1 MKKIVILFLVVA
13 LMATGLFF
21 LLKAEKKTVATP
33 AAFISEDV
41 LVCFTQK
48 DLGRMLDDFKKSRLG
63 KTFSQIDFVK
73 MAEDMGLPQ
82 ENISFLKKGQD
93 ETNDFVNGPIF
104 KELFNN
110 EFTVA
115 LFPIDTSSL
124 ENPAGRIEEH
134 LLMIAK
140 PEHGTQLINLL
151 TSGFMKVVNQT
162 SVLYG
167 KYTIKLFQLEKGR
180 TLAAIAVQDLVLIA
194 FDERIIR
201 DSLDRYDKKKR
212 SLNDNE
218 GFLKLRPL
226 FKDPVSFSY
235 FGMESL
241 QKQMEILLEKTDLKQ
256 KDLLKDAWR
265 KWSGLQAAGYGVWRE
280 ADGSRDKGVFIVDN
294 AKLDPALRNFYAT
307 PSEKNASLAIVPQN
321 VLAYYWTN
329 TMDFPAYWKMYR
341 QGSGFSQKKI
351 DAIREDAKRQ
361 FGMDI
366 ETILGLLDRQC
377 GLMVQ
382 DGEGKRFLP
391 VPDFSMFVKLKD
403 SNRVSEL
410 VRNFLK
416 NNGIPVQTQDYKGVG
431 ISSMAAFSQ
440 GGLMPVYVIHD
451 QYLIVASSMGMIKQI
466 IDTMKEGHG
475 LADNPRFQKVST
487 GLLDVNNSVGYLR
500 VGDMMRA
507 TKGMVGW
514 GRAVIA
520 IQDQGSAKNSEI
532 VIDRLVNPLL
542 DGLSMYSDVG
552 LRSRIDPNQ
561 ILIESTTVIEH

>member
-1 MKKIVILFLVVA
+1 MKKIVILSLVVA

-21 LLKAEKKTVATP
+21 FFTGEKKSAATP

-48 DLGRMLDDFKKSRLG
+48 DLGRLLDDFKKSRLG
-63 KTFSQIDFVK
+63 KTFGQIDVVK
-73 MAEDMGLPQ
+73 MAEDMGLLQ
-82 ENISFLKKGQD
+82 ENISFLKMGQD
-93 ETNDFVNGPIF
+93 GANEFLDGPFF
-104 KELFNN
+104 KEIFNN

-115 LFPIDTSSL
+115 LFPFDAQSL
-124 ENPAGRIEEH
+124 ENSAGRIEEH
-134 LLMIAK
+134 LLLIAK

-151 TSGFMKVVNQT
+151 TSGFVKVVSQT
-162 SVLYG
+162 SVPYG

-194 FDERIIR
+194 LDERIIR

-218 GFLKLRPL
+218 GFLKLRPM

-280 ADGSRDKGVFIVDN
+280 ADRFRDKGVFIVDN
-294 AKLDPALRNFYAT
+294 PKLDPALRNFYAT
-307 PSEKNASLAIVPQN
+307 PSEKNASLALVPQN

-329 TMDFPAYWKMYR
+329 TMDFPTYWKMYL
-341 QGSGFSQKKI
+341 QGSGLSQKKI
-351 DAIREDAKRQ
+351 DVIREEAKRQ

-366 ETILGLLDRQC
+366 ETILALLDKQC

-382 DGEGKRFLP
+382 DGDGKRFLP
-391 VPDFSMFVKLKD
+391 VPDFSMFVRLKD
-403 SNRVSEL
+403 SNRLTEL
-410 VRNFLK
+410 ARNFLK
-416 NNGIPVQTQDYKGVG
+416 NNGIPVQTQDYKGVQ
-431 ISSMAAFSQ
+431 ITSMAAFSQ

-475 LADNPRFQKVST
+475 LAENPRFQKVSA
-487 GLLDVNNSVGYLR
+487 GLLEENNSVGYLR
-500 VGDMMRA
+500 VGEMMHA
-507 TKGMVGW
+507 VKGMVGW
-514 GRAVIA
+514 GRAIIA
-520 IQDQGSAKNSEI
+520 IQDQGSAKKTEI

-542 DGLSMYSDVG
+542 DGLSMYSDFG
-552 LRSRIDPNQ
+552 LRSLISPNQ
-561 ILIESTTVIEH
+561 ILVESTTIIEH